1 MKIQI
6 KDIVI
11 GVRQRLELGDI
22 EDLADSIQ
30 RLGQIHSIGVD
41 ENNLLIWGRRRL
53 AACTHLGWETIEAVK
68 REGLTHEQ
76 QQEIELEEDIKRKD
90 RTWQEKCLAVA
101 KLFRIKSRNAR
112 AMGEKWNLRMMESF
126 TGQSRATLSNYIY
139 TLADA
144 LSVTPKDEVLWNAS
158 NYTEALALLR
168 NRAFSEVQAELE
180 RRRQISIAYAK
191 QPVAIPVKSIALA
204 GHVQELNTTAP
215 QVLVLPKHVGMTS
228 VTLRDRAMFYNTT
241 YAHLWKQQLTFRCN
255 PKDPTEQF
263 IEGWWFV
270 GGGNISPLYG
280 SYQIEYLERIKTLFP
295 DAVKVVHLFVGS
307 LPPSPDYV
315 RVGLSQGDTKPDIE
329 CDAHQLSSY
338 LPFKADLIYA
348 DPPYSVEDSEHYD
361 NSMVNRERVLQE
373 CALVLEPGGFLVW
386 MDQALPVFNNNDL
399 RLVGGISYIRST
411 GNRFRVVTIFQKPIC
426 QSTKSEPKLLNT
438 NSTNQAEFV

>member
-1 MKIQI
+1 
-6 KDIVI
+6 
-11 GVRQRLELGDI
+11 
-22 EDLADSIQ
+22 
-30 RLGQIHSIGVD
+30 
-41 ENNLLIWGRRRL
+41 
-53 AACTHLGWETIEAVK
+53 
-68 REGLTHEQ
+68 
-76 QQEIELEEDIKRKD
+76 
-90 RTWQEKCLAVA
+90 
-101 KLFRIKSRNAR
+101 
-112 AMGEKWNLRMMESF
+112 
-126 TGQSRATLSNYIY
+126 
-139 TLADA
+139 
-144 LSVTPKDEVLWNAS
+144 
-158 NYTEALALLR
+158 
-168 NRAFSEVQAELE
+168 
-180 RRRQISIAYAK
+180 
-191 QPVAIPVKSIALA
+191 
-204 GHVQELNTTAP
+204 
-215 QVLVLPKHVGMTS
+215 
-228 VTLRDRAMFYNTT
+228 MFYNTT

-270 GGGNISPLYG
+270 GVSVGNISPLYG